1 MSCNYETAGEAS
13 RRVVIRADADSRTGY
28 GHFVRSSALMAIL
41 RDQFR
46 VHMVSF
52 NADTAACGKE
62 EFDKDFLEMLAPG
75 DIAVLD
81 NYYHTT
87 GYQNAVRS
95 RCGSL
100 VLIDDMHL
108 HHTPAD
114 VVLTFCPLRREDFSL
129 EPYTRFY
136 GGIEWAFLREPFLEP
151 IPVRERP
158 WPPRR
163 VMLAMGGADPF
174 LLTGKTARS
183 VRAVWPEA
191 TIDIV
196 AGKNVADSEFS
207 GNKGIGLHRDL
218 DAAGMARLLDNADL
232 AVLPASTVCVEA
244 FARHTPVAGGYFI
257 DNQRSFYDH
266 CERMRLFT
274 PLGCLLDP
282 EEEMTRRFQAI
293 ATSGV
298 VPSPDIDFTSRRKE
312 IIGIFK
318 SL

>member
-1 MSCNYETAGEAS
+1 MSCNYENAGEAS

-41 RDQFR
+41 RDHFR

-163 VMLAMGGADPF
+163 IMLAMGGADPF
-174 LLTGKTARS
+174 RLTGKIARS

-196 AGKNVADSEFS
+196 AGKNIPDA
-207 GNKGIGLHRDL
+207 GIGGWAATGIHRNL
-218 DAAGMARLLDNADL
+218 DASEMAVLLDNADL

-257 DNQRSFYDH
+257 DNQKSFYDH
-266 CERMRLFT
+266 CGCRRLFT

-293 ATSGV
+293 AESGV

-312 IIGIFK
+312 IIEIFK

>member
-1 MSCNYETAGEAS
+1 MSCNYETAGEAA
-13 RRVVIRADADSRTGY
+13 RHVVIRADADSRTGY
-28 GHFVRSSALMAIL
+28 GHFVRSSALAAIL
-41 RDQFR
+41 RNHFR
-46 VHMVSF
+46 VDMVSF

-62 EFDKDFLEMLAPG
+62 EFDKDFLGMLAPG

-87 GYQNAVRS
+87 AYQNAVRS

-129 EPYTRFY
+129 EPYARFY
-136 GGIEWAFLREPFLEP
+136 GGIDRAFLREPFLEP

-191 TIDIV
+191 IIDIV

-207 GNKGIGLHRDL
+207 GNKGICIHRDL
-218 DAAGMARLLDNADL
+218 DAAAMVRLLDNADL

-257 DNQRSFYDH
+257 DNQKSFCDH

-293 ATSGV
+293 AASGV
-298 VPSPDIDFTSRRKE
+298 VPAPDIDFTSRRKE
-312 IIGIFK
+312 IIEIFK
-318 SL
+318 NL